1 MKRKSRN
8 QKLFLLFLL
17 LLILLNFPVFSIL
30 QSDILVGGIPLK
42 IVLVFSIWLIIII
55 LAGIVINRK

>member
-1 MKRKSRN
+1 MKKKSRN

-17 LLILLNFPVFSIL
+17 LLILLNFPVFSVM
-30 QSDILVGGIPLK
+30 QNDILLGGIPLK